1 MTGAAAKI
9 TVFTPSFADESD
21 ANAQNLTVKEVV
33 SRLCPERFR
42 VLMLHEGDPDPR
54 IAHADHVRLLR
65 WRRRGNTARCL
76 GSCLRQVPDIYFFP
90 REGPLDAA
98 FLHLRRLLRL
108 RTRVITYV
116 VSGGLDNGKP
126 RPKLDR
132 NVREADAVYGNCK
145 YLSEIVYRRWK
156 VRAGTIYDGVDRR
169 FYYPN
174 VNREFRTDS
183 NLVILFAGSLR
194 SYKRPEVF
202 VRSAARWPKVQ
213 FRVAGVGEEEQ
224 RCRSLAGQMGCRNV
238 SFLGH
243 LSSSSLG
250 EEMRRADVFLFPSTI
265 EGHPQVLGQAAA
277 CGLPAIAM
285 KNYQPEFVIDRET
298 GFLVDSDDELN
309 RCLDLLLRSP
319 ELRQKMSYAAAE
331 HSRRFE
337 WDEVTRSWE
346 HAFQDV
352 LAPDRHCA
360 EDRVHM
366 QVEPR

>member
-1 MTGAAAKI
+1 
-9 TVFTPSFADESD
+9 
-21 ANAQNLTVKEVV
+21 
-33 SRLCPERFR
+33 
-42 VLMLHEGDPDPR
+42 
-54 IAHADHVRLLR
+54 
-65 WRRRGNTARCL
+65 
-76 GSCLRQVPDIYFFP
+76 
-90 REGPLDAA
+90 
-98 FLHLRRLLRL
+98 
-108 RTRVITYV
+108 
-116 VSGGLDNGKP
+116 
-126 RPKLDR
+126 
-132 NVREADAVYGNCK
+132 
-145 YLSEIVYRRWK
+145 
-156 VRAGTIYDGVDRR
+156 
-169 FYYPN
+169 
-174 VNREFRTDS
+174 
-183 NLVILFAGSLR
+183 
-194 SYKRPEVF
+194 
-202 VRSAARWPKVQ
+202 
-213 FRVAGVGEEEQ
+213 
-224 RCRSLAGQMGCRNV
+224 MGCRNV